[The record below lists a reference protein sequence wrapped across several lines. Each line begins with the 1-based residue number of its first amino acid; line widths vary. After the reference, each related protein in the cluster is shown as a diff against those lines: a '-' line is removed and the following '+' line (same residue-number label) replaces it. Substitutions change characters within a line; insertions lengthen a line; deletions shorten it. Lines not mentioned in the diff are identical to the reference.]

1 MNQTVIHNQSEA
13 IIQSPASRS
22 TRNGYNM
29 PIESALSTPWVF
41 LSPTTS
47 LHANTVDCAKYFL
60 DSLAL
65 SVSNAQLARQRV
77 MRKRKRSNYEQESL
91 HHVLQLKEL
100 FVQGFTSDQIWEQA
114 TRILD
119 SAKQEIEQDSA
130 FVAQHVEPAVLDAR
144 ASPVQSQEA
153 NSEDASKFSDMSISS
168 ESAADRSDRDSAS
181 DDDMEDMESEPESP
195 SMVEGHSDEDN
206 RTDVEESENDNHNGS
221 NSYVPD
227 PFGLNDGFFSIDEF
241 NKLSDFLERQD
252 AKGGI
257 DDDLGS
263 DEEDIDW
270 HVNPLAGGSSVP
282 PQATRPTAQ
291 RSKSSFEDESESSS
305 DEEGPTFD
313 NVAVENDL
321 DSEDDDAYAISADTS
336 NWMNTSDIKYS
347 DFFEPPPRK
356 ATSMKTRPLPK
367 TQPHGAPAET
377 DIDRAIAD
385 VRRDLLEDDGS
396 LDGNDSSDNELAGS
410 KHQHSAHEKQRARI
424 ADEIRRLEAAN
435 IAKKDWMLAGEARG
449 AERPMN
455 SLIEEDLDFERV
467 GKPVPVV
474 TTELSGDI
482 EELVKRRILAKE
494 FDEVIRR
501 RPGISEG
508 QTAKKGRFELE
519 DTKPQQS
526 LAELFETDHLRA
538 TDPNYVD
545 PKNHK
550 LLREHTE
557 ISNLWKEISDRLDT
571 LSNWHYRPKAPQANI
586 NVITDVATIMME
598 DAQPAASSAVGGS
611 AALAPQE
618 IYAPGDNG
626 KVAGEVTL
634 KNGESIAKDEMTRDE
649 KSKLRRRQKKQRK
662 TDSNPAK
669 QQSGKAAENQQIVS
683 TLKKGGVKVIGR
695 EGHLTD
701 VYGARDREGT
711 TKTGADILKL

>member
-1 MNQTVIHNQSEA
+1 MQDQSET
-13 IIQSPASRS
+13 IIQCPASRS
-22 TRNGYNM
+22 TRDGYNM

-77 MRKRKRSNYEQESL
+77 MRKRKRSDYEQETL

-130 FVAQHVEPAVLDAR
+130 LIAQHVEPAFLDAR
-144 ASPVQSQEA
+144 ASPFLSQEA
-153 NSEDASKFSDMSISS
+153 NSEDISNFSDISD
-168 ESAADRSDRDSAS
+168 SAADRSDRDSAS
-181 DDDMEDMESEPESP
+181 DDEREDMGSVPESP
-195 SMVEGHSDEDN
+195 SMAEGRSDGDS
-206 RTDVEESENDNHNGS
+206 RTDVEESDNDNHNSRGT
-221 NSYVPD
+221 YVQD

-241 NKLSDFLERQD
+241 NKQSEFLERQD
-252 AKGGI
+252 AKGEI
-257 DDDLGS
+257 DDDLES
-263 DEEDIDW
+263 DEEEIDW
-270 HVNPLAGGSSVP
+270 HVDPLAGGVSVP
-282 PQATRPTAQ
+282 SQTTRPTAQ
-291 RSKSSFEDESESSS
+291 RSKRSFENGSESSS

-313 NVAVENDL
+313 NVAIENDI
-321 DSEDDDAYAISADTS
+321 DSEDDDAYAICADTT

-347 DFFEPPPRK
+347 DFFEPPPRR
-356 ATSMKTRPLPK
+356 ATSTKTRPLPK
-367 TQPHGAPAET
+367 TQPHGAPVET

-385 VRRDLLEDDGS
+385 VRRDLLEDDES

-410 KHQHSAHEKQRARI
+410 KQQHSAHEKQRARI

-435 IAKKDWMLAGEARG
+435 VAKKDWMLAGEARG

-474 TTELSGDI
+474 TTELSGYI

-501 RPGISEG
+501 RPGIPEA
-508 QTAKKGRFELE
+508 QTAKKVRFELE

-526 LAELFETDHLRA
+526 LAELFESDHLRA

-557 ISNLWKEISDRLDT
+557 ISNLWREISDRLDT

-586 NVITDVATIMME
+586 NVITDVPTIMME

-611 AALAPQE
+611 ATLAPQE

-634 KNGESIAKDEMTRDE
+634 KSGESIAKDEMTRDE

-662 TDSNPAK
+662 SDSDPAK
-669 QQSGKAAENQQIVS
+669 QQSGKAAEKQQIVS

-701 VYGARDREGT
+701 VYGARDREGIA
-711 TKTGADILKL
+711 KTGADILKL

>member
-1 MNQTVIHNQSEA
+1 
-13 IIQSPASRS
+13 
-22 TRNGYNM
+22 M

-47 LHANTVDCAKYFL
+47 LHANTVNCAKHFL

-77 MRKRKRSNYEQESL
+77 MRKRKRSDYEQESL

-119 SAKQEIEQDSA
+119 SAKEEIEQDSA
-130 FVAQHVEPAVLDAR
+130 LVAQHVEPAVLDAR
-144 ASPVQSQEA
+144 ASPVQSREA
-153 NSEDASKFSDMSISS
+153 NSEDVSEFSGMSISS

-181 DDDMEDMESEPESP
+181 DDDMEDMESEPESR
-195 SMVEGHSDEDN
+195 SMVKGHSDEDS
-206 RTDVEESENDNHNGS
+206 RTDVEESENDNHNS
-221 NSYVPD
+221 RDTYVQD

-257 DDDLGS
+257 DDELGS
-263 DEEDIDW
+263 DEEEIDW

-282 PQATRPTAQ
+282 PQAARPTAQ
-291 RSKSSFEDESESSS
+291 RSKSSFEDGSESSS

-321 DSEDDDAYAISADTS
+321 DSEDDDSYSISADTT

-367 TQPHGAPAET
+367 TQPHGAPVET

-396 LDGNDSSDNELAGS
+396 LDGNDSSDNELGGS

-435 IAKKDWMLAGEARG
+435 VAKKDWMLAGEARG
-449 AERPMN
+449 PERPMN

-508 QTAKKGRFELE
+508 QATKKGRFELE

-526 LAELFETDHLRA
+526 LVELFETDHLRA

-571 LSNWHYRPKAPQANI
+571 LSNWHYRPKAPLANI

-634 KNGESIAKDEMTRDE
+634 KNGESVAKDEMTRDE

-662 TDSNPAK
+662 TGSDPAK
-669 QQSGKAAENQQIVS
+669 QQSGRAAENQQIVS

-701 VYGARDREGT
+701 VYGARDQEGT
-711 TKTGADILKL
+711 AKTGADMLKL

>member
-1 MNQTVIHNQSEA
+1 MNQTVTQNPAEA

-22 TRNGYNM
+22 IHSGYNM
-29 PIESALSTPWVF
+29 PIKSALSTPWVF

-47 LHANTVDCAKYFL
+47 LHANTVDSAKYFL

-65 SVSNAQLARQRV
+65 SVSNSQLARQRIK
-77 MRKRKRSNYEQESL
+77 RKRKRSDYEQESL

-119 SAKQEIEQDSA
+119 SAKQEIEHDSA
-130 FVAQHVEPAVLDAR
+130 LVAQHVERVFLDAR
-144 ASPVQSQEA
+144 ASPVQSHEVESDDTS
-153 NSEDASKFSDMSISS
+153 NISDMSISS
-168 ESAADRSDRDSAS
+168 ESATDRSDHDSAP
-181 DDDMEDMESEPESP
+181 DDDMEFEPESR
-195 SMVEGHSDEDN
+195 SMAEDPSDEDSG
-206 RTDVEESENDNHNGS
+206 TDVEESENDNNNGRDT
-221 NSYVPD
+221 YVQD

-241 NKLSDFLERQD
+241 NKQSELLEMQD

-257 DDDLGS
+257 DDDLES
-263 DEEDIDW
+263 DEEEIDW
-270 HVNPLAGGSSVP
+270 HVNPLAAGGSVP
-282 PQATRPTAQ
+282 HQAMRPTAQ
-291 RSKSSFEDESESSS
+291 RSKSPFEDGSESGS

-313 NVAVENDL
+313 NVAVENDFDL
-321 DSEDDDAYAISADTS
+321 DDVDAYAIGADTTH
-336 NWMNTSDIKYS
+336 WMNTSDIKYS
-347 DFFEPPPRK
+347 DFFAPPPRK
-356 ATSMKTRPLPK
+356 ATSMRMRPLPK
-367 TQPHGAPAET
+367 TQPHGAPVET
-377 DIDRAIAD
+377 DIDRAMAD

-396 LDGNDSSDNELAGS
+396 LDGNDSSDNELADS

-435 IAKKDWMLAGEARG
+435 VAKKDWMLAGEARG

-482 EELVKRRILAKE
+482 EELIKRRILAKE

-508 QTAKKGRFELE
+508 QTAKRGKFELE

-545 PKNHK
+545 PKNQK
-550 LLREHTE
+550 LLREHTD

-626 KVAGEVTL
+626 KVVGEVTL

-649 KSKLRRRQKKQRK
+649 KTKLRRRHKKQRK
-662 TDSNPAK
+662 ADSDPAK
-669 QQSGKAAENQQIVS
+669 QQSGRAVEKQQIVS

-701 VYGARDREGT
+701 VYGTRDREGT

>member
-1 MNQTVIHNQSEA
+1 
-13 IIQSPASRS
+13 
-22 TRNGYNM
+22 
-29 PIESALSTPWVF
+29 
-41 LSPTTS
+41 
-47 LHANTVDCAKYFL
+47 
-60 DSLAL
+60 
-65 SVSNAQLARQRV
+65 
-77 MRKRKRSNYEQESL
+77 MRKRKRSDYEQDSL
-91 HHVLQLKEL
+91 HDVLQLKEL

-130 FVAQHVEPAVLDAR
+130 RHVEPAFLDAR
-144 ASPVQSQEA
+144 ASPVQSHQV
-153 NSEDASKFSDMSISS
+153 NSEEVSNSSDMSIFS
-168 ESAADRSDRDSAS
+168 ESATDRSDHDSAP
-181 DDDMEDMESEPESP
+181 DDDIEDMELEPESR
-195 SMVEGHSDEDN
+195 SMAEDHSDEDS
-206 RTDVEESENDNHNGS
+206 RADVEESESDYN
-221 NSYVPD
+221 NSHDTYVQD

-241 NKLSDFLERQD
+241 NKQSEFLERQD

-257 DDDLGS
+257 DDDLES
-263 DEEDIDW
+263 DEEEIDW
-270 HVNPLAGGSSVP
+270 HINPLAAGGSVP
-282 PQATRPTAQ
+282 HQATRPTAQ
-291 RSKSSFEDESESSS
+291 RSKSSFEDGSESGS

-313 NVAVENDL
+313 NVAAESDL
-321 DSEDDDAYAISADTS
+321 DSEDDEAYAIGADTT
-336 NWMNTSDIKYS
+336 NWMNTSDIKYA
-347 DFFEPPPRK
+347 DFFAPPPRK

-367 TQPHGAPAET
+367 TQPQGAPVET
-377 DIDRAIAD
+377 DIDRAMAD

-396 LDGNDSSDNELAGS
+396 LDGNDSSDNELADS
-410 KHQHSAHEKQRARI
+410 KQQHSAHEKQRARI

-435 IAKKDWMLAGEARG
+435 VAKKDWMLAGEARG

-508 QTAKKGRFELE
+508 QTAKKARFELE

-545 PKNHK
+545 PKNQK

-649 KSKLRRRQKKQRK
+649 KSKLRRRHKKQRK
-662 TDSNPAK
+662 TDSDPAK
-669 QQSGKAAENQQIVS
+669 QQSGRAAEKQQIVS

-701 VYGARDREGT
+701 VYGTRDREGT
-711 TKTGADILKL
+711 AKAGADILKL

>member
-1 MNQTVIHNQSEA
+1 MDQTVMQDQSET
-13 IIQSPASRS
+13 IIQCPASRS
-22 TRNGYNM
+22 TRDGYNM

-77 MRKRKRSNYEQESL
+77 MRKRKRSDYEQETL

-130 FVAQHVEPAVLDAR
+130 LIAQHVEPAFLDAR
-144 ASPVQSQEA
+144 ASPFLSQEA
-153 NSEDASKFSDMSISS
+153 NSEDISNFSDISD
-168 ESAADRSDRDSAS
+168 SAADRSDRDSAS
-181 DDDMEDMESEPESP
+181 DDEREDMGSVPESP
-195 SMVEGHSDEDN
+195 SMAEGRSDGDS
-206 RTDVEESENDNHNGS
+206 RTDVEESDNDNHNSRGT
-221 NSYVPD
+221 YVQD

-241 NKLSDFLERQD
+241 NKQSEFLERQD
-252 AKGGI
+252 AKGEI
-257 DDDLGS
+257 DDDLES
-263 DEEDIDW
+263 DEEEIDW
-270 HVNPLAGGSSVP
+270 HVDPLAGGVSVP
-282 PQATRPTAQ
+282 SQTTRPTAQ
-291 RSKSSFEDESESSS
+291 RSKRSFENGSESSS

-313 NVAVENDL
+313 NVAIENDI
-321 DSEDDDAYAISADTS
+321 DSEDDDAYAISADTT

-347 DFFEPPPRK
+347 DFFEPPPRR
-356 ATSMKTRPLPK
+356 ATSTKTRPLPK
-367 TQPHGAPAET
+367 TQPHGAPVET

-385 VRRDLLEDDGS
+385 VRRDLLEDDES

-410 KHQHSAHEKQRARI
+410 KQQHSAHEKQRARI

-435 IAKKDWMLAGEARG
+435 VAKKDWMLAGEARG

-474 TTELSGDI
+474 TTELSGYI

-501 RPGISEG
+501 RPGIPEA
-508 QTAKKGRFELE
+508 QTAKKVRFELE

-526 LAELFETDHLRA
+526 LAELFESDHLRA

-557 ISNLWKEISDRLDT
+557 ISNLWREISDRLDT

-586 NVITDVATIMME
+586 NVITDVPTIMME

-611 AALAPQE
+611 ATLAPQE

-634 KNGESIAKDEMTRDE
+634 KSGESIAKDEMTRDE

-662 TDSNPAK
+662 SDSDPAE
-669 QQSGKAAENQQIVS
+669 QQSGKAAEKQQIVS

-701 VYGARDREGT
+701 VYGARDREGIA
-711 TKTGADILKL
+711 KTGADILKL